1 MLRRHKLLEHPDP
14 WIATAIAAGATTETV
29 AEIHAVA
36 AMTTAVAAVTLEEE
50 VEVTTTTTG
59 IATIH
64 ATEVGVDLVVAAVA
78 VERGIHE
85 TEGGIHEI
93 ATRGLAGVEM
103 AQGCR
108 EEMEETQGAL
118 AVATTASAVTAVT
131 ATVSQRAPVAEGD
144 ATAPRTGDRH
154 RGATAPRTET
164 GGGGSRDGTFSAC
177 RGSSARRHEDCGG
190 ASRKSAHKW
199 VKAGLGTWDAAP
211 TGSSFRAASPP
222 GTMSTRS
229 CRRRQAQAP
238 LRARHAHREPGQAPH
253 RPRRCGAGRC
263 CRHRRSAHAGGGGT
277 ARGQSVERGLSNSP
291 GPRRIRMLS
300 SAPTCVVS
308 NTPPN

>member
-1 MLRRHKLLEHPDP
+1 LVLRRHKLLEHPDP

-78 VERGIHE
+78 LERGIHE

-103 AQGCR
+103 AQGCSR

-154 RGATAPRTET
+154 RGVTRGTTGDHHAMVPATETAGMAAIGSVGMRVVAATGGKWTVIGAAGRIEIGTET
-164 GGGGSRDGTFSAC
+164 GSSSSR
-177 RGSSARRHEDCGG
+177 SSS
-190 ASRKSAHKW
+190 SRS
-199 VKAGLGTWDAAP
+199 
-211 TGSSFRAASPP
+211 
-222 GTMSTRS
+222 
-229 CRRRQAQAP
+229 RRR
-238 LRARHAHREPGQAPH
+238 R
-253 RPRRCGAGRC
+253 
-263 CRHRRSAHAGGGGT
+263 RRS
-277 ARGQSVERGLSNSP
+277 
-291 GPRRIRMLS
+291 S
-300 SAPTCVVS
+300 SS
-308 NTPPN
+308 SSSGRLR

>member
-1 MLRRHKLLEHPDP
+1 VLRRHKLLEHPDP

-78 VERGIHE
+78 LEREIHE

-154 RGATAPRTET
+154 RGVTRGTTGDHHAMVPATETAGMAAIGSVGMRVVAATGGKWTVIGAAGRIEIGTET
-164 GGGGSRDGTFSAC
+164 GSSSSSSRRRSSSSSSS
-177 RGSSARRHEDCGG
+177 RRRSSSSSSSARRWRC
-190 ASRKSAHKW
+190 RPSA
-199 VKAGLGTWDAAP
+199 V
-211 TGSSFRAASPP
+211 PP
-222 GTMSTRS
+222 S
-229 CRRRQAQAP
+229 
-238 LRARHAHREPGQAPH
+238 
-253 RPRRCGAGRC
+253 
-263 CRHRRSAHAGGGGT
+263 
-277 ARGQSVERGLSNSP
+277 
-291 GPRRIRMLS
+291 
-300 SAPTCVVS
+300 
-308 NTPPN
+308 